1 MTPQL
6 LSLLL
11 TGEARSS
18 YQNWSG
24 DTFGIGLLRMNNN
37 DDTPNNQMLR
47 PLKQIWLCQGDTGY
61 STLFLQKKNLI
72 GKEDSLDQPGKG
84 FQLAHWN
91 CWSAELSTMQ
101 VISTLLEAE
110 SISNTVSEDSEDE
123 GKRVLDSISA
133 RIRKEHKRNLASST
147 NGSDEGSS
155 PITAEELKSIKSHP
169 DDEKYYPGQY
179 RRWRF
184 HFGSTGSESVIPVD
198 AWIPFYRLRGRQ
210 RMSIEMKFAP
220 RIVALVRS
228 RWPMATVRDFSPSGQ
243 YPIV

>member
-11 TGEARSS
+11 TGEAQTS
-18 YQNWSG
+18 YQDWSA
-24 DTFGIGLLRMNNN
+24 DTFGIGLLRINN
-37 DDTPNNQMLR
+37 DDVPSNKLLR

-61 STLFLQKKNLI
+61 STLFLQKKNFF
-72 GKEDSLDQPGKG
+72 GREDSLDETGKG

-91 CWSAELSTMQ
+91 CWSSELSTFK
-101 VISTLLEAE
+101 VISTTFEATPIT
-110 SISNTVSEDSEDE
+110 STVSDDSEEE
-123 GKRVLDSISA
+123 GRCVIDSISA
-133 RIRKEHKRNLASST
+133 RIRKEHKRNLTSPCS
-147 NGSDEGSS
+147 NGAGNHS
-155 PITAEELKSIKSHP
+155 PITDDELKSLRFHP
-169 DDEKYYPGQY
+169 DDEKYYPDQY

-184 HFGSTGSESVIPVD
+184 YFGSKGADTPIPAD

-210 RMSIEMKFAP
+210 RMIVETQVAP
-220 RIVALVRS
+220 RIVSLVRN